1 MRGLDDHALDYSSR
15 SMLAVA
21 RHSGRRD
28 ETRRGAHVESP
39 ADGEGKVW
47 QRPNSYATAWWTIV
61 GRTSR
66 AALHKTATNAAQNL
80 WQTHL

>member
-39 ADGEGKVW
+39 ADGEGKV
-47 QRPNSYATAWWTIV
+47 
-61 GRTSR
+61 
-66 AALHKTATNAAQNL
+66 
-80 WQTHL
+80 